1 MKPDRA
7 KPQRNKTVK
16 THSKGCSS
24 LCSLLLEEQP
34 RLVPNGKSKHKAS
47 SLEFKEVTVPET
59 ELGVNDLEAE
69 QSLCSPNL
77 STTAER
83 QPQVSCTFTKTTCS
97 VFWISL
103 PAPVRE
109 KPSAPYN
116 QRDLEGGQLLE
127 DHPSHPGLEEFYE
140 AVINTAQAREG
151 QNARS
156 KGLPGMPGCGNGAH
170 SCAYERVTPK
180 K

>member
-83 QPQVSCTFTKTTCS
+83 QPQVSCTLQKRLVLFSGSACLHLS
-97 VFWISL
+97 GRNHQLRII
-103 PAPVRE
+103 RE
-109 KPSAPYN
+109 
-116 QRDLEGGQLLE
+116 
-127 DHPSHPGLEEFYE
+127 
-140 AVINTAQAREG
+140 IWREG
-151 QNARS
+151 SSSRITHHTLVWRS
-156 KGLPGMPGCGNGAH
+156 FMKL
-170 SCAYERVTPK
+170 
-180 K
+180 